1 MPIVF
6 VHGVAVRD
14 DDDRVL
20 PRRFGKVPFA
30 EVEAQLRRY
39 VAPALSDDPGGVPIT
54 RLYWGDLGAR
64 LAWGDHF
71 KVTRVPDAEPVAWR
85 SLTGAALGRELERLL
100 IAHTLDQSLWP
111 EVIED
116 VWEVARHPDIGAELA
131 SREDDTAA
139 LDLLVDAV
147 EGVRRARTHPPDE
160 TAAGPRWWET
170 LGQQI
175 KPTTDRAQARR
186 RANVIGVVNR
196 LRRPLE
202 NYVPIFMGDVITY
215 LNHRGDAAAPGV
227 IPQRALDTLAA
238 AYRLKQERNE
248 PLVVFTHSMG
258 GQIVYDLVTHFLPRM
273 QQYSDISIDFWAAA
287 GCQIGLFEELKLFL
301 ASEPEHGSESGTMA
315 PALDPAFVGHWWT
328 SWDYGDLLS
337 YRTEGVIDGV
347 DETGFYFG
355 RGLQNSHSAYLE
367 QDDFYRTLAAK
378 VRVHTTP

>member
-30 EVEAQLRRY
+30 EIETQLRRH
-39 VAPALSDDPGGVPIT
+39 VAPVLSDDPDGVPIT

-71 KVTRVPDAEPVAWR
+71 KVTRVPDAEPVTWR
-85 SLTGAALGRELERLL
+85 SLTGTDLGRELERHL

-116 VWEVARHPDIGAELA
+116 VWEVARHPDISAELA

-147 EGVRRARTHPPDE
+147 EGVRRARNHPADE
-160 TAAGPRWWET
+160 TTAGPRWWET

-196 LRRPLE
+196 IRRPLE

-215 LNHRGDAAAPGV
+215 LNHRGDAADPGV

-238 AYRLKQERNE
+238 AHRLKQERDE
-248 PLVVFTHSMG
+248 PLIVFTHSMG

-273 QQYSDISIDFWAAA
+273 PQYSDITIDFWAAA
-287 GCQIGLFEELKLFL
+287 GCQIGLFEELRLFL
-301 ASEPEHGSESGTMA
+301 ASDRGHGSESGTMA

-337 YRTEGVIDGV
+337 YRTEGVVDGV
-347 DETGFYFG
+347 DETGFHFG

-378 VRVHTTP
+378 VRVHTTT